1 MDGVK
6 PSFSQQIASWKCLS
20 WYSECSCCIDA
31 SVNANHISLLNINY
45 IMYIYRCSVV
55 WLLFSKGVEVELFND
70 CWQCRLFGDFVTS
83 EFVPTIMTVRL
94 EKLIPLPSL
103 VVSAKY
109 TKQHWDMSRNICVV
123 SSSEQALGKSFVAA
137 VIE

>member
-1 MDGVK
+1 
-6 PSFSQQIASWKCLS
+6 
-20 WYSECSCCIDA
+20 
-31 SVNANHISLLNINY
+31 
-45 IMYIYRCSVV
+45 MYIYRCSVV
-55 WLLFSKGVEVELFND
+55 WLLFSNGVQVEFCND

-83 EFVPTIMTVRL
+83 EFVPTIMTDL
-94 EKLIPLPSL
+94 EKPIPLPSL

-123 SSSEQALGKSFVAA
+123 SSSEQALGKDFLVA